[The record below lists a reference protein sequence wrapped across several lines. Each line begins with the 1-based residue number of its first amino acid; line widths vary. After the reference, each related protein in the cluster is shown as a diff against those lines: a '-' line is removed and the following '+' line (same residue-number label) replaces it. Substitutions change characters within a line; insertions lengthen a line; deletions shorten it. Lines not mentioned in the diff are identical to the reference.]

1 MAVTDT
7 AVTDT
12 VMEQIS
18 SLGKPLS
25 TPISCKK
32 CPKKNITIRRLQKNN
47 SYLKRTVQAL
57 RERLKMVRM
66 KKDYVVLYN
75 VGSKKL
81 TSKMLTIFLH
91 LQSCNHGDKTEASA
105 DEVEDEMR
113 CDYLT
118 QNEDSLSESGS
129 YSEEESCMDNT
140 DPDWESEENY
150 TASPDD
156 DDEDN
161 EDPVL
166 ESKNTVR

>member
-7 AVTDT
+7 L
-12 VMEQIS
+12 MEEIS
-18 SLGKPLS
+18 YLGKPLS

-32 CPKKNITIRRLQKNN
+32 CPKKNITIQRLQKNN
-47 SYLKRTVQAL
+47 SHLKRTVQAL
-57 RERLKMVRM
+57 PEHLKMVRM

-75 VGSKKL
+75 VGSIKL

-91 LQSCNHGDKTEASA
+91 LQSCNHGDQTEASA

-118 QNEDSLSESGS
+118 QNEDSQSESSS
-129 YSEEESCMDNT
+129 YSDKESCMDNT

-150 TASPDD
+150 TANPDDD
-156 DDEDN
+156 DDEDI